1 MIAPVLGKFR
11 DELHGLFRIV
21 VGFLFLSHGAGKLFG
36 IMGREEPVEL
46 LSAFG
51 VAGVLEFFGGILV
64 MLGVFTSPV
73 AFILAG
79 EMAVAYFWRHVP
91 RGSLWPWANGGELP
105 ALYCFSFLSLA
116 AAGGGRFALDSVLPW
131 RKSPEQGA

>member
-1 MIAPVLGKFR
+1 MTAPVLDKFR
-11 DELHGLFRIV
+11 GEVQGIFRIV
-21 VGFLFLSHGAGKLFG
+21 VGFLFWSHGAQKLFG

-46 LSAFG
+46 MSAFG
-51 VAGVLEFFGGILV
+51 VAGILEFFGGILI

-91 RGSLWPWANGGELP
+91 RGSFWPWANGGEL
-105 ALYCFSFLSLA
+105 AAFYSFTFLYLS

-131 RKSPEQGA
+131 RKTAEQGA